1 MNSNRTFTMLKPD
14 SIEQGYMLP
23 ILNMIK
29 EAGFKIIALKYKKM
43 TKEEAENF
51 IYKCLVDNE
60 SKKDPKEKLTRL
72 DICDILHTDFEI
84 PKSTAYRYYKDS
96 FNLYKWEQAKPD
108 PGKKIKDNKDTI
120 LDNVLDTAEAALAD
134 GDSLA
139 YYKGIEL
146 YSKLLTRFKKV

>member
-1 MNSNRTFTMLKPD
+1 
-14 SIEQGYMLP
+14 
-23 ILNMIK
+23 MITV
-29 EAGFKIIALKYKKM
+29 

-96 FNLYKWEQAKPD
+96 FNLYKWELAKPD
-108 PGKKIKDNKDTI
+108 PDKKIKDTKDTI
-120 LDNVLDTAEAALAD
+120 LDSVLDEDEGLLAD
-134 GDSLA
+134 GDSVG
-139 YYKGIEL
+139 YFKGIEL

>member
-1 MNSNRTFTMLKPD
+1 
-14 SIEQGYMLP
+14 
-23 ILNMIK
+23 
-29 EAGFKIIALKYKKM
+29 M
-43 TKEEAENF
+43 TKDEAENF

-60 SKKDPKEKLTRL
+60 SKKNPKEKLTRL

-108 PGKKIKDNKDTI
+108 PLKKIKDTKDTI
-120 LDNVLDTAEAALAD
+120 LDSVLDEAESLLAE
-134 GDSLA
+134 GKSIE
-139 YYKGIEL
+139 YFKGIEL

>member
-1 MNSNRTFTMLKPD
+1 MQL
-14 SIEQGYMLP
+14 L
-23 ILNMIK
+23 
-29 EAGFKIIALKYKKM
+29 KM

-108 PGKKIKDNKDTI
+108 PSKKIKDNKDTI

-134 GDSLA
+134 GDSVG
-139 YYKGIEL
+139 YFKGIEL

>member
-1 MNSNRTFTMLKPD
+1 MLLWAISSN
-14 SIEQGYMLP
+14 II
-23 ILNMIK
+23 ILI
-29 EAGFKIIALKYKKM
+29 M

-108 PGKKIKDNKDTI
+108 PSKKIKDTKDTI
-120 LDNVLDTAEAALAD
+120 LDSVLDEAEGLLAD
-134 GDSLA
+134 GDSVG
-139 YYKGIEL
+139 YFKGIEL

>member
-1 MNSNRTFTMLKPD
+1 MTLFNIYLTSMQL
-14 SIEQGYMLP
+14 L
-23 ILNMIK
+23 
-29 EAGFKIIALKYKKM
+29 KM

-60 SKKDPKEKLTRL
+60 SKKDPKDKLTRL

-108 PGKKIKDNKDTI
+108 PSKKIKDTKDTI
-120 LDNVLDTAEAALAD
+120 LDSVLDEAESLLAD
-134 GDSLA
+134 GDSVG
-139 YYKGIEL
+139 YFKGIEL
-146 YSKLLTRFKKV
+146 YSKLLTRFKKG

>member
-1 MNSNRTFTMLKPD
+1 MPD
-14 SIEQGYMLP
+14 L
-23 ILNMIK
+23 
-29 EAGFKIIALKYKKM
+29 KM

-108 PGKKIKDNKDTI
+108 PDKKIKDVKDTI
-120 LDNVLDTAEAALAD
+120 LNSVLDEAESLLAE
-134 GDSLA
+134 GKSTE
-139 YYKGIEL
+139 YFKGIEL
-146 YSKLLTRFKKV
+146 YSRLLTRFKKV

>member
-1 MNSNRTFTMLKPD
+1 
-14 SIEQGYMLP
+14 
-23 ILNMIK
+23 
-29 EAGFKIIALKYKKM
+29 M
-43 TKEEAENF
+43 TKDEAENF

-108 PGKKIKDNKDTI
+108 PNKKIKDAKDTI
-120 LDNVLDTAEAALAD
+120 LESVLDEAESLLAE
-134 GDSLA
+134 GKSIE
-139 YYKGIEL
+139 YFKGIEL

>member
-1 MNSNRTFTMLKPD
+1 MPD
-14 SIEQGYMLP
+14 L
-23 ILNMIK
+23 
-29 EAGFKIIALKYKKM
+29 KM

-60 SKKDPKEKLTRL
+60 SKKNPKEKLTRL
-72 DICDILHTDFEI
+72 DICDILHNDFEI
-84 PKSTAYRYYKDS
+84 PRSTAYRYYKDS

-108 PGKKIKDNKDTI
+108 PSKKIKDNKDTI

-134 GDSLA
+134 GDSLS

-146 YSKLLTRFKKV
+146 YSKLLTRFKKQ

>member
-1 MNSNRTFTMLKPD
+1 MPD
-14 SIEQGYMLP
+14 L
-23 ILNMIK
+23 
-29 EAGFKIIALKYKKM
+29 KM

-60 SKKDPKEKLTRL
+60 SKKDPKDKLTRL

-108 PGKKIKDNKDTI
+108 PSKKIKDTKDTI
-120 LDNVLDTAEAALAD
+120 LDSVLDEAEGLLAD
-134 GDSLA
+134 GDSVG
-139 YYKGIEL
+139 YFKGIEL

>member
-1 MNSNRTFTMLKPD
+1 
-14 SIEQGYMLP
+14 
-23 ILNMIK
+23 
-29 EAGFKIIALKYKKM
+29 M
-43 TKEEAENF
+43 TKEDAENF

-72 DICDILHTDFEI
+72 DICYILHTDFEI

-108 PGKKIKDNKDTI
+108 PDKKIKDVKDTI
-120 LDNVLDTAEAALAD
+120 LNSVLDEAESLLAE
-134 GDSLA
+134 GKSIE
-139 YYKGIEL
+139 YFKGIEL

>member
-1 MNSNRTFTMLKPD
+1 MEVVSCNPLHFAIPKPIQIIGLFFITLS
-14 SIEQGYMLP
+14 SIYSTSMQL
-23 ILNMIK
+23 L
-29 EAGFKIIALKYKKM
+29 KM

-84 PKSTAYRYYKDS
+84 PKSTAYRYYKDT

-108 PGKKIKDNKDTI
+108 PSKKIKDTKDTI
-120 LDNVLDTAEAALAD
+120 LNSVLDEAESLLAE
-134 GDSLA
+134 GKSIE
-139 YYKGIEL
+139 YFKGIEL

>member
-1 MNSNRTFTMLKPD
+1 MPGL
-14 SIEQGYMLP
+14 
-23 ILNMIK
+23 
-29 EAGFKIIALKYKKM
+29 KM

-60 SKKDPKEKLTRL
+60 FKKNPKEKLTRL

-108 PGKKIKDNKDTI
+108 PFKKIKDNKDTI
-120 LDNVLDTAEAALAD
+120 LDNVLDTAEAALAE
-134 GDSLA
+134 GDSLS

-146 YSKLLTRFKKV
+146 YSKLLTRFKKE

>member
-1 MNSNRTFTMLKPD
+1 MPD
-14 SIEQGYMLP
+14 L
-23 ILNMIK
+23 
-29 EAGFKIIALKYKKM
+29 KM

-60 SKKDPKEKLTRL
+60 SKTDPKEKLTRL

-108 PGKKIKDNKDTI
+108 PSKKIKDNKDTI

-134 GDSLA
+134 GDSVS
-139 YYKGIEL
+139 YFKGIEL
-146 YSKLLTRFKKV
+146 YSKLLTRFKKA

>member
-1 MNSNRTFTMLKPD
+1 MVVLSDPLLVATLWPIHVIKLFSITLLNIFSSNMPD
-14 SIEQGYMLP
+14 L
-23 ILNMIK
+23 
-29 EAGFKIIALKYKKM
+29 KM

-84 PKSTAYRYYKDS
+84 PKSTAYRYYKDT

-108 PGKKIKDNKDTI
+108 PSKKIKDAKDTI
-120 LDNVLDTAEAALAD
+120 LNSVLDEAESLLAE
-134 GDSLA
+134 GKSIE
-139 YYKGIEL
+139 YFKGIEL
-146 YSKLLTRFKKV
+146 YSKLLTRVKKV

>member
-1 MNSNRTFTMLKPD
+1 M
-14 SIEQGYMLP
+14 
-23 ILNMIK
+23 
-29 EAGFKIIALKYKKM
+29 M

-108 PGKKIKDNKDTI
+108 PHKKIKDTKDTI
-120 LDNVLDTAEAALAD
+120 LDSVLDEAESLLAD
-134 GDSLA
+134 GDSVG
-139 YYKGIEL
+139 YFKGIEL